1 MFNPYLT
8 KIINVMFTDELMEQ
22 KYNET
27 NNINDVIIVLLEN
40 VLDAAN
46 KDKANSNAV
55 VLTAKL
61 QMCNNIWKLFASRHK
76 KINLNGFKNFLLN
89 NFPGEEAYINS
100 ILDGHIYGKI

>member
-27 NNINDVIIVLLEN
+27 NNINDVLIVLLEN
-40 VLDAAN
+40 VFDAAN

-55 VLTAKL
+55 VPTGKI
-61 QMCNNIWKLFASRHK
+61 QQGNNIWKLFASRHK
-76 KINLNGFKNFLLN
+76 EVNPNEFKNLLLKYFPN
-89 NFPGEEAYINS
+89 NADYINS
-100 ILDGHIYGKI
+100 ILK